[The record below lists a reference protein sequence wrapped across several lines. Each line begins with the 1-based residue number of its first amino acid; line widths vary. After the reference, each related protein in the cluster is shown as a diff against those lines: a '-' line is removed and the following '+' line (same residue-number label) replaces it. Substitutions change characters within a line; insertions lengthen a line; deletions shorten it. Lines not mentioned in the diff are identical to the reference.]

1 MRWALGAGLSL
12 VTPGCVYN
20 WQETQRVEAALI
32 HKVETPL
39 AGEFCSKLLGAL
51 KRGCAVRL
59 LNTDSN
65 ITNCVLIVAPGD
77 VEAIQHES
85 AHCLG
90 WDHPRR

>member
-1 MRWALGAGLSL
+1 MG
-12 VTPGCVYN
+12 
-20 WQETQRVEAALI
+20 AALI

-77 VEAIQHES
+77 VGAIQHES